1 MRVSLEPAYILH
13 SRSYRESSLLLEAL
27 SRVHGRVGLVARGA
41 RGARSRWKNML
52 QPFRP
57 LLLSWTQRGELGTLT
72 GADQVAS
79 PPALAGESL
88 FCGLYANELM
98 VRFLQR
104 SDPHPQLFNHY
115 QQLLTKLT
123 GECGLQSLLR
133 IFEKQL
139 LDATGFGLQ
148 LDFEHGSERPISADA
163 WYLYMPE
170 TGPVR
175 QQPGQGQD
183 EKLVSGSALLALKS
197 GKIEQHDLKQ
207 LKLLMRRLI
216 RNHLGDKPIAS
227 QSLFS

>member
-1 MRVSLEPAYILH
+1 MRISLEPAYILH

-41 RGARSRWKNML
+41 RGGSSRWENML

-104 SDPHPQLFNHY
+104 SDPHPQLFDHY
-115 QQLLTKLT
+115 QNLLAGLT
-123 GECGLQSLLR
+123 QSCGLQSLLR
-133 IFEKQL
+133 IFEKQIL
-139 LDATGFGLQ
+139 EAAGFGLQ

-163 WYLYMPE
+163 WYLYVPE
-170 TGPVR
+170 AGPVR
-175 QQPGQGQD
+175 QQPGHGQD
-183 EKLVSGSALLALKS
+183 DKLVSGSALMALKS
-197 GKIEQHDLKQ
+197 EQIEQQNLKQ
-207 LKLLMRRLI
+207 LKQMMRRLI

>member
-1 MRVSLEPAYILH
+1 MRISLEPAYILH
-13 SRSYRESSLLLEAL
+13 SRPYRESSLLLEAL

-104 SDPHPQLFNHY
+104 SDPHAQLFDHY
-115 QQLLTKLT
+115 QNLLTGLT
-123 GECGLQSLLR
+123 QGCGLQSLLR

-139 LDATGFGLQ
+139 LEAAGFGLQ
-148 LDFEHGSERPISADA
+148 LDFEHGSERPILADA
-163 WYLYMPE
+163 WYLYVPE

-175 QQPGQGQD
+175 QQPGHGQD
-183 EKLVSGSALLALKS
+183 DKLVSGSALMALKS
-197 GKIEQHDLKQ
+197 EQIEQQNLKQ
-207 LKLLMRRLI
+207 LKQMMRRLI